1 MLEKTV
7 NLKSSFLNTWLF
19 SASTL
24 TLNFLLLGL
33 LLVSPALAIR
43 LSNGQIAFNNPP
55 RLIRSA
61 TSSSSSNIR
70 GTYQFTISVPQDAG
84 EPLEAVSIVQRPNVE
99 TIAFDVSQHRA
110 FKGNSFAGGPALH
123 LASIGGTEVSQ
134 SNKQMVVFDPPVA
147 PGSTVTVE
155 IVTKE
160 NPQLGGV
167 YLFGVTAYPA
177 GENGIGQFLGYGR
190 LHFYH

>member
-1 MLEKTV
+1 MLGKTI
-7 NLKSSFLNTWLF
+7 NFKSSFLNTCFL
-19 SASTL
+19 SANTL
-24 TLNFLLLGL
+24 TLSFLLPGL

-43 LSNGQIAFNNPP
+43 LSNGQTAFNNSP

-61 TSSSSSNIR
+61 TSFSTSNTP
-70 GTYQFTISVPQDAG
+70 GTYQFTISVPKDAG
-84 EPLEAVSIVQRPNVE
+84 EPLEAVSIAQQPNVE
-99 TIAFDVSQHRA
+99 TIAFDVTQDRA

-123 LASIGGTEVSQ
+123 LASIGGTELSKYK
-134 SNKQMVVFDPPVA
+134 KQTVVFDPPVA

-155 IVTKE
+155 IVTKA
-160 NPQLGGV
+160 NPKLGGV

-190 LHFYH
+190 LHFYK

>member
-1 MLEKTV
+1 MLGKTI
-7 NLKSSFLNTWLF
+7 NFKSSLLNTCLLN
-19 SASTL
+19 ASTL
-24 TLNFLLLGL
+24 ALSCLLPGL

-43 LSNGQIAFNNPP
+43 LSNGHIAFNNSP
-55 RLIRSA
+55 RLIRAA
-61 TSSSSSNIR
+61 TSFNSSNTP

-84 EPLEAVSIVQRPNVE
+84 EPLEAVSILQLPNVE
-99 TIAFDVSQHRA
+99 TIAFNVSQHRA

-123 LASIGGTEVSQ
+123 LASIGGTELSS

-155 IVTKE
+155 VVTKG
-160 NPQLGGV
+160 NPQFGGV

-190 LHFYH
+190 LHFYN

>member
-155 IVTKE
+155 IVTKG
-160 NPQLGGV
+160 NPQLGRV